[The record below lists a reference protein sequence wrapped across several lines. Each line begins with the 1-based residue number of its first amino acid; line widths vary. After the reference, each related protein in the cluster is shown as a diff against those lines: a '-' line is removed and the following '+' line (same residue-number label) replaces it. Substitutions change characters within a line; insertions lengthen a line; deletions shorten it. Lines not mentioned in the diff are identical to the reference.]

1 MSDKSDHSFSNRLR
15 DDLEGPCP
23 CCYCRRPRTVHDSKL
38 WFCLIVVLGL
48 LGVPW
53 YGIAGIVILLLAAEV
68 WEEGNRVGGV
78 RPVTHEF
85 VATYLRDEVRR
96 SFGEAVAG
104 LDDKLGISRRGRKN

>member
-23 CCYCRRPRTVHDSKL
+23 CCYCRRPTVVPVARDAFVL
-38 WFCLIVVLGL
+38 LMVLGII
-48 LGVPW
+48 GVPW
-53 YGIAGIVILLLAAEV
+53 WAIGLIFVGVIAAEI
-68 WEEGNRVGGV
+68 WEAVNKPVGT
-78 RPVTHEF
+78 RPVSHDF